1 MARLSILFLLVLV
14 LTPLMHFTGPML
26 AVAEDGEQDLEV
38 ADEDEREERE
48 EEPVH
53 MPDPVEKEDVQ
64 TTGTEETEEEED
76 GIQQLRAAPNAT
88 TTVVFTNKAS
98 NEFYAGEV
106 VTSLIGFTN
115 KGSAV
120 FIVTGIEASFRYPQD
135 FNYHIQN
142 FSMIPLQSYIPP
154 NTQASFVYNFRP
166 SESFYARP
174 FGLTM
179 NIYYKDQDDRQYR
192 DAVFNA
198 TVNIIEREEGFD
210 AETFFMYVFMVSG
223 LSLLMFILHYV
234 YTTVRKGGR
243 QSSGRKP
250 IEKGTKKDDGVD
262 LSWLPEGTIPG
273 PKKSPRASPRNRST
287 KK

>member
-1 MARLSILFLLVLV
+1 MARLSILFLLGLV

-38 ADEDEREERE
+38 ADEEEREERE

-64 TTGTEETEEEED
+64 TTGTEEAEEEEEE
-76 GIQQLRAAPNAT
+76 IQQLRAAPNAT
-88 TTVVFTNKAS
+88 TTVVFTNRPS

-135 FNYHIQN
+135 FSYHIQN

-154 NTQASFVYNFRP
+154 NTQASLCTTSGP
-166 SESFYARP
+166 
-174 FGLTM
+174 
-179 NIYYKDQDDRQYR
+179 DQDDRQYR

-210 AETFFMYVFMVSG
+210 AETFFMYVFMISG

-273 PKKSPRASPRNRST
+273 PKKSPRASPRNKST